1 MIRHSRILTT
11 LLKLPENKK
20 CFDCPSKV
28 NVYANLFNNTFICE
42 KCSGLHRELNHR
54 VKSISASTFTPEEIS
69 GLQKGGNA
77 VAKRIWLATWSWRE
91 YPEPDAHEVDEV
103 RQFMRAKYVKKQWY
117 QDPEGSGNGVT
128 STGAPISQRSTTT
141 STISPAVNGQ
151 GGALAIPDR
160 VRAISKSQSI
170 ENLYLAGNSSNNN
183 GSSASSGTTSTL
195 PERTLSR
202 KSSTIS
208 SDSGSTTF
216 SKSTDPSSAGSSPFT
231 PAGAKQQ
238 HLQQSPSH
246 LHQTQQYQTQGSFDS
261 FMGSVTSSG
270 SATPGHVSVL
280 GGHTFAGTPA
290 AIESADPFSVMNN
303 AFGRMGVDSASQF
316 SNGSNGAFTHG
327 ASANMS
333 VAASTPTSSDFFT
346 TFSLGSSMGHVPAHT
361 QSHTSV
367 AESNDPFSLSSAHS
381 VHQSH
386 QQQSP
391 VSQDY
396 NATRGSPLPPTSVS
410 GNPSGAKSFDDYL
423 SAFGQGQQPS
433 QQFQGQHQASFSS
446 SAMTTSSPSSL
457 SPTPAFS
464 AASLSP
470 QSTGGASN
478 PFGMQQSPHQPPLQR
493 AYTAD
498 YPSATNTGSGHQSNP
513 FAMFAKQPNN
523 PLSNAQP
530 ALSGP
535 FGHAGRA
542 LQQQQQ
548 LQSQDYFSNPG
559 LGSQNSLSPNPF
571 MSATSP
577 NLQPAFSQQQQQQQQ
592 QQYQR
597 QQPAF
602 FRSASESSHGFQQNA
617 FFNNTAH
624 NNMPSSTG
632 SMYESAFSVP
642 GSTSRSM
649 TVPAPAAGQPS
660 NMNDM
665 FGQWMKPSPATAS
678 SKYPSIDDLD
688 PFSTSTSSATAYS
701 NPFSL

>member
-1 MIRHSRILTT
+1 MNRHSRILTT

-54 VKSISASTFTPEEIS
+54 VKSISASTFTPEEMS

-128 STGAPISQRSTTT
+128 PSGAPISQRSTTSTT
-141 STISPAVNGQ
+141 SSPINGQ
-151 GGALAIPDR
+151 NGALAVPDR

-170 ENLYLAGNSSNNN
+170 ENLYSAGNSNNAN
-183 GSSASSGTTSTL
+183 GSNVSSGTTSIL

-216 SKSTDPSSAGSSPFT
+216 SKSTDPSSTGSSPFT
-231 PAGAKQQ
+231 PAVAKQQ

-246 LHQTQQYQTQGSFDS
+246 LPQTQQYQTQGSFDS
-261 FMGSVTSSG
+261 FMGSLTSSG
-270 SATPGHVSVL
+270 AATHGHVSVL
-280 GGHTFAGTPA
+280 GGLTFAGTPA
-290 AIESADPFSVMNN
+290 AIEGVDPFSVMNN
-303 AFGRMGVDSASQF
+303 AFGRMGVDSASQV
-316 SNGSNGAFTHG
+316 SSGSDSDGTFAHG

-333 VAASTPTSSDFFT
+333 AATSTTSSSDFFT
-346 TFSLGSSMGHVPAHT
+346 TFSMGSPMGHVPAPT
-361 QSHTSV
+361 QNHTSTV
-367 AESNDPFSLSSAHS
+367 ESNDPFSLSSAHS
-381 VHQSH
+381 MRQLH

-391 VSQDY
+391 VSQDF
-396 NATRGSPLPPTSVS
+396 NTTRGSPIPTSSVS

-423 SAFGQGQQPS
+423 SAFGQGQQ
-433 QQFQGQHQASFSS
+433 QTSFSS
-446 SAMTTSSPSSL
+446 LAMTAGAVHSSPSSL

-464 AASLSP
+464 SASLSP

-478 PFGMQQSPHQPPLQR
+478 PFGMQQSPQQPPLQR

-498 YPSATNTGSGHQSNP
+498 FPSATSTGSGLQSNP
-513 FAMFAKQPNN
+513 FAMFAKQPSNSA
-523 PLSNAQP
+523 SNAQP
-530 ALSGP
+530 ALSDP

-571 MSATSP
+571 MSVTSSG
-577 NLQPAFSQQQQQQQQ
+577 LQPTFNPQQ

-602 FRSASESSHGFQQNA
+602 LRSASESSHGFQQNNA

-624 NNMPSSTG
+624 NMPSSTG

-642 GSTSRSM
+642 GATSRSM
-649 TVPAPAAGQPS
+649 TVPAPAAGQAS

-688 PFSTSTSSATAYS
+688 PFSTSTSSATPYS
-701 NPFSL
+701 NPFSLKM